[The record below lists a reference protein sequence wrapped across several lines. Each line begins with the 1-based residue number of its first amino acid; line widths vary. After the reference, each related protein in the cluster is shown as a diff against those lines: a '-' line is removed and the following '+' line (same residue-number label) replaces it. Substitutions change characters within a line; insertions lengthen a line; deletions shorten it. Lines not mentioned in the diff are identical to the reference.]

1 MLTKPKFLVFAGST
15 RKDSYN
21 KKLAKLA
28 EKILLENQSEVTYL
42 DLRDL
47 PMPIYDGDLEAE
59 EGIPANAMR
68 FRDMLKAHHALLI
81 CAPEYNSSISG
92 VLKNAID
99 WASRPIKGEPPLM
112 CFKGKIVN
120 LMSASP
126 SKWGGLR
133 GLVTVRSILGNIG
146 CIVLPD
152 QLCIPFA
159 DKAFN
164 ESGLLMDKDING
176 ILEKICQDYIKIAA
190 KISLPD
196 HCIEA
201 TQAFTK

>member
-1 MLTKPKFLVFAGST
+1 MLIKPRFLVFAGST

-28 EKILLENQSEVTYL
+28 EKILVENQSDVTYL

-47 PMPIYDGDLEAE
+47 PMPLYDGDVE
-59 EGIPANAMR
+59 EEQGIPENGIK
-68 FRDMLKAHHALLI
+68 FRDILKNHQALLI

-99 WASRPIKGEPPLM
+99 WASRPIKGESPLV

-133 GLVTVRSILGNIG
+133 GLVTVRSILSNIG

-164 ESGLLMDKDING
+164 ESGMLEENDLYLL
-176 ILEKICQDYIKIAA
+176 LETICKDYIKIAT
-190 KISLPD
+190 KISFPD

>member
-1 MLTKPKFLVFAGST
+1 MLTKPKFLVFSGST

-28 EKILLENQSEVTYL
+28 EKILVDNQSEVTYL
-42 DLRDL
+42 DLRDF
-47 PMPIYDGDLEAE
+47 PMPLYDGDLEE
-59 EGIPANAMR
+59 EQGIPENGMK
-68 FRDMLKAHHALLI
+68 FRAILKNHQALLI

-99 WASRPIKGEPPLM
+99 WASRPIKGEPPLV

-120 LMSASP
+120 LMSTSL

-133 GLVTVRSILGNIG
+133 GLVTVRSILSNIG

-164 ESGLLMDKDING
+164 SSG
-176 ILEKICQDYIKIAA
+176 ILEDKDQYLLLETICKDYIKITT
-190 KISLPD
+190 KISFPD

-201 TQAFTK
+201 T